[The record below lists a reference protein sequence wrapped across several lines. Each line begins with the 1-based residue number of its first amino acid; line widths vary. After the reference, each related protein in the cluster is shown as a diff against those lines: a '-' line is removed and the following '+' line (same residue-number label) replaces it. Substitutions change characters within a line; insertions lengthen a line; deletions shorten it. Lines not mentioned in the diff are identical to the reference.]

1 MLEGLRSDWRLV
13 VDARDRLVAALRAV
27 GPEAP
32 SLCAGWAASDLV
44 AHLLVLQR
52 DPIAWPGI
60 GWARFTDLTERR
72 MRGALR
78 GGYAAAVER
87 LASRSAVIWAMPDD
101 PPQGFRHQLGEYAV
115 HTEDVVRANG
125 LPPTTVDAA
134 TSDALWVRA
143 VVSARFLLRH
153 SDAGVV
159 FERAGSGKTARVAS
173 GSSTRYV
180 IGDPLELMMF
190 TYRGPEVADVD
201 VIGA

>member
-32 SLCAGWAASDLV
+32 TLCAGWAASDLV

-60 GWARFTDLTERR
+60 GWARFADLTERR

-101 PPQGFRHQLGEYAV
+101 PLQGCRHQLGEYAV

-143 VVSARFLLRH
+143 VVSARFLQRH

-159 FERAGSGKTARVAS
+159 FERAGGEQTARVAS

-190 TYRGPEVADVD
+190 TYRGPGVADVD